1 MHLTLGTARKGVR
14 TSQAVFHALSFFW
27 LDGFAVPASAQVSPI
42 GDDSANRWAVAMQN
56 KDSMKIKE
64 IFTVLF
70 TSFILA
76 SCAPK
81 IEVAQTETA
90 YPTFTPTVTVMPL
103 PTATPTPIEVAGAK
117 LLPFIEADGNGGWSI
132 NKAALD
138 PNNVVG
144 FSADN
149 EPGGGTYPAYGP
161 EGAGET
167 SIRCIAEI
175 TTPSGEKVTTGLI
188 YWQRLTQ
195 INPATWNGI
204 RYILGEGLGRTTQPG
219 KVGCTNLVNS
229 NIEGGRYT
237 TSMNLIYNPNTMM
250 ADALSMM
257 TPIIAELAPPP
268 EFWTTGNI
276 ALLPKVNGKPFLL
289 ITDASFNQ

>member
-1 MHLTLGTARKGVR
+1 MKFKSIVI
-14 TSQAVFHALSFFW
+14 
-27 LDGFAVPASAQVSPI
+27 VPIVI
-42 GDDSANRWAVAMQN
+42 
-56 KDSMKIKE
+56 
-64 IFTVLF
+64 
-70 TSFILA
+70 FILA
-76 SCAPK
+76 SCAPVVE
-81 IEVAQTETA
+81 IIPTETA
-90 YPTFTPTVTVMPL
+90 IPIFTPTITITPL
-103 PTATPTPIEVAGAK
+103 PTAISTPTEVAGAK
-117 LLPFIEADGNGGWSI
+117 LLPFIESDGKGGWTI
-132 NKAALD
+132 NKSQLD

-195 INPATWNGI
+195 INPETWNGM
-204 RYILGEGLGRTTQPG
+204 RYILGEGLGQTTQPG
-219 KVGCTNLVNS
+219 KVGCVNVVNS
-229 NIEGGRYT
+229 NIESGSYT
-237 TSMNLIYNPNTMM
+237 RSINLVYSPNIMM

-268 EFWTTGNI
+268 EFWDTGNI
-276 ALLPKVNGKPFLL
+276 ALLPKVEGKPFLL
-289 ITDASFNQ
+289 ITEATFNQ